1 MASNNTF
8 INELNKA
15 ATTQVLVHG
24 IINLVLG
31 AIGLVFNILVFTRP
45 SLHREPCSVY
55 FFWSSCFNLVIVY
68 GILPLRILGNGFN
81 IDFSNRNVVLCKIE
95 YFVNYAGRS
104 VSIWLI
110 VLACVDRFCHSSTN
124 AIIRRMSSLKTAR
137 WAAGV
142 VSLIIMLSYSHMPVY
157 YLLTYTLN
165 QFGSIVSTCNAQIG
179 TYRTFLGFWYMAL
192 YSLCPCFL
200 MSLFGSLT
208 LRNIRR
214 HRQIVPTVAGRNQL
228 ARRTDNQL
236 LRMLIAQVTV
246 IIVATLPNSIY
257 QLYIAFTSNVLK
269 DTLRVAQDNLAG
281 RTVGPIMN
289 FAHTSSF
296 YLYTLTGTIFRKEL
310 RKIIQ
315 RCCHPT
321 RNMSTSQHESIL
333 MTVAP
338 SNRKLVTQVNK

>member
-1 MASNNTF
+1 M
-8 INELNKA
+8 
-15 ATTQVLVHG
+15 QVLVHG

-55 FFWSSCFNLVIVY
+55 FFWSSCFNLIIVY

-81 IDFSNRNVVLCKIE
+81 IDFSNRYIVLCKIE
-95 YFVNYAGRS
+95 YFVNYGGRS

-110 VLACVDRFCHSSTN
+110 VLACVDRFCHSSAN

-137 WAAGV
+137 LAAGV
-142 VSLIIMLSYSHMPVY
+142 VSIIIMILYSHMPVY
-157 YLLTYTLN
+157 YVLTYTLN
-165 QFGSIVSTCNAQIG
+165 QFGNVVSTCNGQIG

-200 MSLFGSLT
+200 MFLFGFLT

-214 HRQIVPTVAGRNQL
+214 HRLIVPTAAGRNQV

-257 QLYIAFTSNVLK
+257 QLYIAFTSNVPK
-269 DTLRVAQDNLAG
+269 NTLRVAQENLAG
-281 RTVGPIMN
+281 RTVGPLIN

-296 YLYTLTGTIFRKEL
+296 YLYTLTGTIFRNEL

-315 RCCHPT
+315 RCRHPT
-321 RNMSTSQHESIL
+321 RNVSTAQHGSIL
-333 MTVAP
+333 KTVVP
-338 SNRKLVTQVNK
+338 SNRKLITTVNNQTK